1 MIELFSTQVIPR
13 EAGEAAWKFLPAGL
27 ALERLRLKSSGLT
40 GSSWEEPLCLLGR
53 FGSQSFS
60 SLLVLLVW
68 DGFFLIYLCLFVW
81 SGMKFGLLFEL
92 N

>member
-27 ALERLRLKSSGLT
+27 ALERLRWKSSGLT

-68 DGFFLIYLCLFVW
+68 DGFFFNLSLSVCLVWNEVW
-81 SGMKFGLLFEL
+81 SFI
-92 N
+92 